1 MQFHHYKLNVLSC
14 AMTKQVNFTVTFEHR
29 ENLVVIK
36 IKIIKS
42 NENSVLS

>member
-1 MQFHHYKLNVLSC
+1 
-14 AMTKQVNFTVTFEHR
+14 MTKQVKFTVTFEQR